1 MPPEEVPSGIRFDP
15 IRILKDILP
24 LFGIHQ
30 AWNPEEE
37 ADDVIA
43 TLTRKEF
50 SRQNNVVFSTDKD
63 LLQLVNGNTSLLVP
77 AVGSRNEILF
87 DSATVVKTIGVPSE
101 KMVQLRAFYG
111 DPSDNIPGVPRVPK
125 KVLRSLVQAHGSV
138 EAVYRSGLTGLTKGQ
153 YERLRS
159 AEPQVRINVELMT
172 LVDVGV
178 TSVPPDVDPDNVAA
192 RLRELDIEPT
202 SLLDIFFGSG
212 HR

>member
-1 MPPEEVPSGIRFDP
+1 
-15 IRILKDILP
+15 
-24 LFGIHQ
+24 
-30 AWNPEEE
+30 
-37 ADDVIA
+37 
-43 TLTRKEF
+43 
-50 SRQNNVVFSTDKD
+50 
-63 LLQLVNGNTSLLVP
+63 
-77 AVGSRNEILF
+77 
-87 DSATVVKTIGVPSE
+87 
-101 KMVQLRAFYG
+101 MVQLRAFYG